1 MSSEVM
7 TMRTVGYLFGYL
19 TVVDAFRLLE
29 AGIPVYIVAAPS
41 ETNALP
47 LQGGWKDDEGKVHL
61 ECACICLSSEKAYE
75 IGRLYNQECILRL
88 YPTANGDS
96 EAYLLKDTPFARQ
109 VALDLAGGYTG
120 DGEYLLVGV
129 KGDAS
134 PFSEAYEDWTP
145 VDLDFLPVK

>member
-7 TMRTVGYLFGYL
+7 SMRTVGYLFGYL

-29 AGIPVYIVAAPS
+29 AGFPVYIVSAPLES
-41 ETNALP
+41 NALP
-47 LQGGWKDDEGKVHL
+47 LEGGWKDDDGKVHL
-61 ECACICLSSEKAYE
+61 DCSCICLSLEKARQ
-75 IGRLYNQECILRL
+75 IGREYNQECILAL
-88 YPTANGDS
+88 YPSADGEA
-96 EAYLLKDTPFARQ
+96 EAYLLVDTPFARQ
-109 VALDLAGGYTG
+109 VALDYAGGYTG

-145 VDLDFLPVK
+145 VDMQFLPVK